1 MDSGDQITVEMRL
14 AAVEEKLDRLLAHF
28 GLDGGG
34 FGQDGAA
41 FGRNGGFGQDAEAQI
56 VALIEAGKKIQAIKA
71 YREATGEGL
80 KAAKDA
86 VDAMDRNL
94 RSNRG
99 WR

>member
-34 FGQDGAA
+34 FGRDGGAV
-41 FGRNGGFGQDAEAQI
+41 GRNGGFGQDAEAQI